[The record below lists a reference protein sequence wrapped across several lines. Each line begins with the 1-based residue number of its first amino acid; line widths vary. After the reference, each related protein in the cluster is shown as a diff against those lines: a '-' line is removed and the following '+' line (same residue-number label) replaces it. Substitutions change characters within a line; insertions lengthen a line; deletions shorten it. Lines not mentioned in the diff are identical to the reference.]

1 MSTFFKSEQVQE
13 NLQDIFRTY
22 QEIAAMSQ
30 RLPEMSREQRVE
42 HIEDCIFLVE
52 KQRTFYTRLS
62 LSAPTDDEAADMKMR
77 INAMSQAFG
86 FSSLYECLDK
96 LKETLAAA
104 RKKELDT

>member
-62 LSAPTDDEAADMKMR
+62 LSAPTDEEAADMKMR

-86 FSSLYECLDK
+86 FKDLMDCLDTMIK
-96 LKETLAAA
+96 TLETALEKES
-104 RKKELDT
+104 